1 MNASF
6 WNYPSKQKSWPI
18 DEEMESLGEVIHPLD
33 NIGGFD
39 VRPGFLS
46 DEWCISDRGRGKF
59 YRKLPWSHEL
69 CPAVIPAGGT
79 GTICKNPHSGKL

>member
-33 NIGGFD
+33 NSVDLMYARDFI
-39 VRPGFLS
+39 R
-46 DEWCISDRGRGKF
+46 
-59 YRKLPWSHEL
+59 
-69 CPAVIPAGGT
+69 
-79 GTICKNPHSGKL
+79 

>member
-39 VRPGFLS
+39 FARDFH
-46 DEWCISDRGRGKF
+46 F
-59 YRKLPWSHEL
+59 FF
-69 CPAVIPAGGT
+69 PA
-79 GTICKNPHSGKL
+79 

>member
-1 MNASF
+1 MWQVNNNDKRNQHMNASF

-39 VRPGFLS
+39 VRPGF
-46 DEWCISDRGRGKF
+46 IR
-59 YRKLPWSHEL
+59 
-69 CPAVIPAGGT
+69 
-79 GTICKNPHSGKL
+79 